1 MITRAAL
8 VLDGERPQTIGGLSL
23 TERAILLAHRTGLH
37 PVFVWGPH
45 PLAPAS
51 LDRVRSRGADVI
63 PLAASTPP
71 FEQVVPPAGVVVI
84 APDVLVGPLVLAD
97 LVALGTTEGTDPS
110 GQAAVLASGRE
121 PQLLYLPTRDI
132 PALRHCSSLDAML
145 AARRAPVRTL
155 DAAKVF
161 CRRVGVS
168 DSRFAAE
175 RDYIRH
181 MNGTESFFTKRIRRF
196 SVPFSVVL
204 VRLGVRPAQVT
215 LAGFMVSCL
224 SAWCI
229 AQGHY
234 LLGVLGG
241 LLCYASMVFDCADGE
256 VARLSMRDSAFG
268 AWLETWVDY
277 STYLLLLAALT
288 LATQGRPGQDSY
300 RLAAGIALA
309 GSLAVVA
316 VAAYL
321 RHRVAAADPGQ
332 FDDAAAKV
340 MASSKG
346 LHRFARWGRQWI
358 KRSSVAHLV
367 LALAIVNQLPVLLYL
382 WAFGATVATVVIIA
396 VEPFVVR
403 KVKVTAVP
411 VPPVAAGDG
420 EGVRSCS

>member
-8 VLDGERPQTIGGLSL
+8 VLASERPQTIGGLTL

-45 PLAPAS
+45 PLAPAF
-51 LDRVRSRGADVI
+51 LDRVRIGGADVTQ
-63 PLAASTPP
+63 LASSAPP
-71 FEQVVPPAGVVVI
+71 FEQVEPPAGVVVI
-84 APDVLVGPLVLAD
+84 APDVLFGPLVLAD
-97 LVALGTTEGTDPS
+97 LVALGTTGGTE
-110 GQAAVLASGRE
+110 QAAVLASDGE
-121 PQLLYLPTRDI
+121 PRLLYLPTTDV
-132 PALRHCSSLDAML
+132 PPLRQCGSLNAML
-145 AARRAPVRTL
+145 AARGTPVRTL
-155 DAAKVF
+155 GTAKVF
-161 CRRVGVS
+161 CRRIGVS
-168 DSRFAAE
+168 DSRSAVE

-181 MNGTESFFTKRIRRF
+181 MNGGESFFTRRIRRF
-196 SVPFSVVL
+196 SVPFSVAL

-215 LAGFMVSCL
+215 LAGFVVSCL

-241 LLCYASMVFDCADGE
+241 ILCYASMVFDCSDGE

-288 LATQGRPGQDSY
+288 LATQGRPGEDSY
-300 RLAAGIALA
+300 RLAAVIALA
-309 GSLAVVA
+309 GSLVVVA
-316 VAAYL
+316 VASYL

-332 FDDAAAKV
+332 FDDASAKV

-358 KRSSVAHLV
+358 KRSSIAHLV
-367 LALAIVNQLPVLLYL
+367 LALSIVNQLPVLLYL
-382 WAFGATVATVVIIA
+382 WAFGATVAMIVIVA

-411 VPPVAAGDG
+411 VAPVATGDG